1 MSKRLL
7 ALLALLLTFG
17 LLAAACGDDDTDA
30 GAAPGDDSGDSTDDS
45 SADDDMADDDMA
57 DDDMADDSSA
67 DDMADDAVDF
77 GLPDLEGRT
86 VTVAVENAYLP
97 FNYIDPETG
106 EPTGWDYEVI
116 DELCSRLNCV
126 PDYQEYPW
134 EPMIQAV
141 ANGQFDMAA
150 DGITITDE
158 RAQIVDFSEGYI
170 NIEQRMLVRLG
181 EDRFTDS
188 ASLAAGD
195 FTLGSQIGTTNYDT
209 AVALVGEDRV
219 KPYDEFGF
227 TVQALISGDVD
238 AVIIDE
244 TAGQGYQGE
253 NADEL
258 ELIGDS
264 LSSDALGFI
273 FVPGSDLVGPF
284 NDALN
289 SMKADGSLE
298 EISGRYFNDA
308 FTISYDDLSF
318 PEYED
323 AVIPEGFEEEGE

>member
-17 LLAAACGDDDTDA
+17 LLAAACGDDDSDA
-30 GAAPGDDSGDSTDDS
+30 ETGADSGDDSADSG
-45 SADDDMADDDMA
+45 DDDMADSG
-57 DDDMADDSSA
+57 DDDMADSG
-67 DDMADDAVDF
+67 DDTGDDAVDF

-97 FNYIDPETG
+97 FNYLDPETG

-126 PDYQEYPW
+126 ADYQEYPW

-158 RAQIVDFSEGYI
+158 RAEIVDFSEGYI

-209 AVALVGEDRV
+209 AVELVGEDRV

-227 TVQALISGDVD
+227 TIQALIAGDVD

-273 FVPGSDLVGPF
+273 FGPGSDLVGPF
-284 NDALN
+284 NDGLN

-298 EISGRYFNDA
+298 EISAKYFNDS

>member
-1 MSKRLL
+1 MMSKRLL

-17 LLAAACGDDDTDA
+17 LLAAACGDDDDTDA
-30 GAAPGDDSGDSTDDS
+30 GNGDDAPSDDADGN
-45 SADDDMADDDMA
+45 ADDDMTDDGTTDDDMT
-57 DDDMADDSSA
+57 DDDM
-67 DDMADDAVDF
+67 VDF
-77 GLPDLEGRT
+77 GITDLEGRT
-86 VTVAVENAYLP
+86 VTIAVENAYLP

-106 EPTGWDYEVI
+106 DPTGWDYEVI
-116 DELCSRLNCV
+116 DELCHRLNCT

-141 ANGQFDMAA
+141 AGGQFDMAA
-150 DGITITDE
+150 DGITITED
-158 RAQIVDFSEGYI
+158 RAQVVDFSEGYI
-170 NIEQRMLVRLG
+170 NIEQRMLVRIG

-188 ASLAAGD
+188 ASVAAGD

-209 AVALVGEDRV
+209 AVDLVGEDRV

-227 TVQALISGDVD
+227 TVQALIAGDVD

-273 FVPGSDLVGPF
+273 FTPGSDLVEAF
-284 NDALN
+284 NEALN
-289 SMKADGSLE
+289 TMKADGTLE

-308 FTISYDDLSF
+308 FSISYDDLSF
-318 PEYED
+318 PEYEN
-323 AVIPEGFEEEGE
+323 AELPEGFEDEDSGDE